1 MAVEKENI
9 DIVKLL
15 LTNDALD
22 VNTYDILW
30 IFFLNYILII
40 IFQWYLNINYFNS
53 INNIIVLMGFKIA
66 IFLRHFNI
74 NSLIEFIINYIDIVP
89 FKIIE

>member
-1 MAVEKENI
+1 M
-9 DIVKLL
+9 
-15 LTNDALD
+15 
-22 VNTYDILW
+22 
-30 IFFLNYILII
+30 
-40 IFQWYLNINYFNS
+40 NINYFNS